1 MAGERERFSAC
12 LVNSFEGICGR
23 AAEPSNTLYVS
34 LDVAF
39 DEMDLE
45 VMGTEFGIRLFSTDI
60 PPFVANGLWM
70 VGGATG
76 VGPGV
81 APPVLPMASYS

>member
-1 MAGERERFSAC
+1 
-12 LVNSFEGICGR
+12 
-23 AAEPSNTLYVS
+23 
-34 LDVAF
+34 
-39 DEMDLE
+39 MDLE

-70 VGGATG
+70 VGGAAG